1 MLHPTLQ
8 LIRSGIYFGI
18 LAVIFFI
25 SSGEEFMIE
34 LITIWALI
42 GLIVEIPLTI
52 YMIKLVKKQFTLNLE
67 WSAIGKYLLIIIFVS
82 LLTYYLIENFLTFN
96 ENTIEFLLQLIPFV
110 IFSTGL
116 YFVISA
122 LVERRAK
129 ILMKKILDE
138 ISSKLH

>member
-1 MLHPTLQ
+1 MP
-8 LIRSGIYFGI
+8 
-18 LAVIFFI
+18 
-25 SSGEEFMIE
+25 
-34 LITIWALI
+34 
-42 GLIVEIPLTI
+42 
-52 YMIKLVKKQFTLNLE
+52 NLE
-67 WSAIGKYLLIIIFVS
+67 NIKLLIIIFVS